1 MGAVIGS
8 TSFKEEYVNS
18 KVSIWC
24 NELERQ
30 TELNCKIPT
39 TCCILFF
46 CSWLQ
51 AQIYILHDNFPNAA
65 YLFQP
70 VEDIISTKLIP
81 TIFGQGISLLDRQIF
96 GIPTRDGG
104 LGIPCIPNEADF

>member
-1 MGAVIGS
+1 MLTAKSPSGVMSWNDRLSSIAKS
-8 TSFKEEYVNS
+8 QPHAAYCSFVHGYKHKFTYYMRT
-18 KVSIWC
+18 I
-24 NELERQ
+24 
-30 TELNCKIPT
+30 
-39 TCCILFF
+39 
-46 CSWLQ
+46 
-51 AQIYILHDNFPNAA
+51 PNAA